1 MPGGVADKGARHRQI
16 QASHPALAIS
26 IHSTGHWDRED
37 PITGLANRL
46 RQARVLPSEQQH
58 VSLQELK
65 GAEAVSTVPA
75 AANQAVR
82 ARNLYQKIGEVWM
95 DRELNMGPGIQPA
108 RFRVRSLIVKPSGS
122 IKANGNWKAAQ
133 VRAMLPVLGGILG
146 SNSTTRSGAS
156 GTGRLKESSD

>member
-75 AANQAVR
+75 AAMVAAAGGTVTVLVSVAPEASTVHASRGCHGWPIVQ
-82 ARNLYQKIGEVWM
+82 LWSS
-95 DRELNMGPGIQPA
+95 PPA
-108 RFRVRSLIVKPSGS
+108 HCGS
-122 IKANGNWKAAQ
+122 I
-133 VRAMLPVLGGILG
+133 
-146 SNSTTRSGAS
+146 SGPMVAS
-156 GTGRLKESSD
+156 SFGRFPSRDTV

>member
-82 ARNLYQKIGEVWM
+82 ARDLYQKIGEVWM
-95 DRELNMGPGIQPA
+95 DRELNMGPVIQA
-108 RFRVRSLIVKPSGS
+108 RPF
-122 IKANGNWKAAQ
+122 Q
-133 VRAMLPVLGGILG
+133 
-146 SNSTTRSGAS
+146 GAVIDGEPERFNQGQWQLEG
-156 GTGRLKESSD
+156 GTGPGDVAGVGRDSRLK